1 MPAYIDLEFQKLVK
15 VRLQALPE
23 NTSLSIGYLGSFSK
37 QELLEHVDKN
47 DDIGK
52 QMIEI
57 DKMYLQALKE
67 GTLFER

>member
-1 MPAYIDLEFQKLVK
+1 MPAYIDLEFQKLVRI
-15 VRLQALPE
+15 RLQALPE
-23 NTSLSIGYLGSFSK
+23 NTSLSIGSLGSFNK
-37 QELLEHVDKN
+37 QELLEHVEKN

-67 GTLFER
+67 GTLFEK